1 MGILE
6 QALENK
12 RTAVIL
18 GHVNP
23 DGDCIGSCLGLY
35 NYLTENFEGLS
46 VTVYL
51 ESMGKKFSY
60 LKGYDQV
67 RSEMEPERKFDL
79 CITLDASDVQRLGA
93 FAPYLAQA
101 GDSLCIDHH
110 ITNTGLARQNVIESG
125 ASSASEV
132 LYGLLDPKKIS
143 RATAECLYTGIVHD
157 TGVFKYSNT
166 SGKTME
172 IAGSLMEMG
181 IDFPKIID
189 ESFFMKSYGQARLH
203 GLAVL
208 NSRVILDGRLIYT
221 VVTMD
226 ELNQFGCTVKATD
239 GIIDQLRVV
248 DGIECAVLLYE
259 TGNPD
264 EYKVSLRTNSRLDVS
279 RIAMAFG
286 GGGHVKAAGCT
297 MKGEPERIIEEI
309 CGQVKLQWEQWKQE
323 QAG

>member
-79 CITLDASDVQRLGA
+79 CITLDASDVPRLGA
-93 FAPYLAQA
+93 FAPYLMQA

-110 ITNTGLARQNVIESG
+110 LTNTGLARLNVIESG
-125 ASSASEV
+125 ASSACEV
-132 LYGLLDPKKIS
+132 LYGALHQNKIS
-143 RATAECLYTGIVHD
+143 RVTAECLSTELLLADVTLNHPHPAVHKNG
-157 TGVFKYSNT
+157 T
-166 SGKTME
+166 
-172 IAGSLMEMG
+172 AASL
-181 IDFPKIID
+181 
-189 ESFFMKSYGQARLH
+189 L
-203 GLAVL
+203 V
-208 NSRVILDGRLIYT
+208 
-221 VVTMD
+221 
-226 ELNQFGCTVKATD
+226 
-239 GIIDQLRVV
+239 
-248 DGIECAVLLYE
+248 
-259 TGNPD
+259 
-264 EYKVSLRTNSRLDVS
+264 
-279 RIAMAFG
+279 
-286 GGGHVKAAGCT
+286 
-297 MKGEPERIIEEI
+297 
-309 CGQVKLQWEQWKQE
+309 
-323 QAG
+323 

>member
-166 SGKTME
+166 SG
-172 IAGSLMEMG
+172 
-181 IDFPKIID
+181 
-189 ESFFMKSYGQARLH
+189 
-203 GLAVL
+203 
-208 NSRVILDGRLIYT
+208 
-221 VVTMD
+221 
-226 ELNQFGCTVKATD
+226 
-239 GIIDQLRVV
+239 
-248 DGIECAVLLYE
+248 
-259 TGNPD
+259 
-264 EYKVSLRTNSRLDVS
+264 
-279 RIAMAFG
+279 
-286 GGGHVKAAGCT
+286 
-297 MKGEPERIIEEI
+297 
-309 CGQVKLQWEQWKQE
+309 
-323 QAG
+323 